1 VIPLGKSLDVT
12 WQSSFVVPTYMIE
25 SGSATGSAPT
35 PELRTVQDLR
45 NYTDVFATPD
55 SDGKAVLWNCPP
67 IWNCSKINEG
77 QVRAYG
83 LDDVIEL
90 RDPGSEEALFAEVL
104 QATEER
110 RAWLGFMWSPTKAA
124 STLNLTR
131 LIEPTCDVGQNPE
144 DGCGY
149 DASRVRIA
157 VHPSLVAEAADLV
170 ELFRRWDFKES
181 TQFVAEGCL
190 QETPGE
196 FEKAAT
202 CYLNKEQAVW
212 AQWVTIDAAKRV
224 REALRTD

>member
-1 VIPLGKSLDVT
+1 
-12 WQSSFVVPTYMIE
+12 M
-25 SGSATGSAPT
+25 
-35 PELRTVQDLR
+35 EL
-45 NYTDVFATPD
+45 
-55 SDGKAVLWNCPP
+55 SP
-67 IWNCSKINEG
+67 IWNCSKINKG

-90 RDPGSEEALFAEVL
+90 RDPGSEEALFKEVL
-104 QATEER
+104 QATEQR

-124 STLNLTR
+124 STLAFTR
-131 LIEPTCDVGQNPE
+131 LVEPNCDVGQNPE

-149 DASRVRIA
+149 DDSRVRIA
-157 VHPSLVAEAADLV
+157 VHPSLVAGAPDLV

-190 QETPGE
+190 EDTPTD

-212 AQWVTIDAAKRV
+212 TQWVTTDAGRKV

>member
-1 VIPLGKSLDVT
+1 MRQAGQQ
-12 WQSSFVVPTYMIE
+12 WE
-25 SGSATGSAPT
+25 SGVV
-35 PELRTVQDLR
+35 EL
-45 NYTDVFATPD
+45 
-55 SDGKAVLWNCPP
+55 SP

-90 RDPGSEEALFAEVL
+90 RDPGSEEALFKEVL
-104 QATEER
+104 QATKER

-124 STLNLTR
+124 PTLAFTR
-131 LIEPTCDVGQNPE
+131 LVEPNCDVGQNPE

-149 DASRVRIA
+149 DDSRVRIA
-157 VHPSLVAEAADLV
+157 VHPSLVAGAPDLV

-190 QETPGE
+190 EDTPTD

-202 CYLNKEQAVW
+202 CYLKKE
-212 AQWVTIDAAKRV
+212 
-224 REALRTD
+224 